1 VAGRGEWGLRGGE
14 WASDVTAA
22 ADGSTI
28 AVMSSDSSD
37 RLVRLERKVDFL
49 FQRMGIDPNEA
60 LLANDGFANDGF
72 ASSSYDSS
80 TAPPGLPSSFQD
92 ALSQGKLIE
101 AIKIYRSATGAGLR
115 EAKQAVEAMAR
126 SQGFM
131 K

>member
-1 VAGRGEWGLRGGE
+1 VAGRGEWG
-14 WASDVTAA
+14 SDVTAA

-60 LLANDGFANDGF
+60 LLAHDGFAHDGF